1 MSFLKLMNVT
11 KKFKDLRAVDRVNL
25 SVEKGE
31 FLVVLGPSGSGKSTL
46 LRLIAGLEDPDEGDI
61 ILEGVRIN
69 DIDPKDRD
77 IAMVFQ
83 SYAIYPHMTVHS
95 NIEFPLRMRGVP
107 KNERDRKV
115 REAAELLGIKHLL
128 GKKAWQLSGGEQ
140 QRVALARALVR
151 NPKLFL
157 LDEPLSN
164 LDAKLRIRLRFELR
178 KLLHD
183 ELRITT
189 IHVTHDQVEAMTMA
203 DRIAVMNQGAIVQV
217 GTPSEIFNKPRNLF
231 VATFVGAPSMNLLRA
246 RVINEHTLLVG
257 DLVIRTEKILRLEN
271 KEVILGIR
279 PQHLTIEKTGIGIKC
294 RVGSFENLGE
304 EVILHLETTEGEIQV
319 VMSWRNLQDITLGQ
333 ELLSKPIDKLYIFNE
348 ENKELLDVIEPN
360 EYTLSIKH

>member
-1 MSFLKLMNVT
+1 
-11 KKFKDLRAVDRVNL
+11 
-25 SVEKGE
+25 
-31 FLVVLGPSGSGKSTL
+31 
-46 LRLIAGLEDPDEGDI
+46 GLEDPDEGDI

-83 SYAIYPHMTVHS
+83 SYAIYPHMTVHG

-203 DRIAVMNQGAIVQV
+203 DRIAIMNQGAIVQV

-246 RVINEHTLLVG
+246 RVINGHTLLVG

-333 ELLSKPIDKLYIFNE
+333 ELLSKPIDKLYVFSE

>member
-1 MSFLKLMNVT
+1 MSFLRLVNVT
-11 KKFKDLRAVDRVNL
+11 KKFKDLRAVDRINL

-61 ILEGVRIN
+61 ILDGVRIN

-83 SYAIYPHMTVHS
+83 SYAIYPHMTVHG

-128 GKKAWQLSGGEQ
+128 EKKAWQLSGGEQ

-203 DRIAVMNQGAIVQV
+203 DRIAVMNQGAVVQV

-246 RVINEHTLLVG
+246 RVINGHTLSVG

-360 EYTLSIKH
+360 EYILSIKH